1 MPVILLVQMF
11 AGDETKDDTDFFFC
25 TTSCALCCPP
35 LSPLFVQVSYRHVTA
50 DLRQWYKP
58 TLCLHSRHGTMTRLL
73 SHMWSDRG
81 VEKARTFV
89 FSTAAECHF
98 GRAITASLMC
108 VSASLISTPP
118 LCFSYTTSRS
128 HKGMRGRNKREES
141 KQASDGAERERE
153 EWRSRTKMW
162 RWRGNEVEYKDVE
175 PPNRAGAAERT
186 CFVCCA
192 ECMHVCVYGWSCIQF
207 MCVGVC
213 VQQTQLWLA
222 LQPITRHSQLLIT
235 QHLFCPHSTLFCAHY
250 QPGSLRRIRR
260 ESFV

>member
-35 LSPLFVQVSYRHVTA
+35 MSPLFVQVSYRHVTA

-175 PPNRAGAAERT
+175 LPNRAGAAERM

-192 ECMHVCVYGWSCIQF
+192 ECMHVCVRLKLYS
-207 MCVGVC
+207 VYVC
-213 VQQTQLWLA
+213 WCMRAADSALA
-222 LQPITRHSQLLIT
+222 GSAAHHTPQPTADYTALVLS
-235 QHLFCPHSTLFCAHY
+235 
-250 QPGSLRRIRR
+250 SLYSVLRPLSAR
-260 ESFV
+260 EPAQN